1 MPRGHS
7 RESSLPTRRMK
18 EGAFHMGLESK
29 DDFIMVSLE
38 HFMQRQHEGGKKK
51 GWGSETWSQKDTT
64 LDLG

>member
-1 MPRGHS
+1 
-7 RESSLPTRRMK
+7 MK